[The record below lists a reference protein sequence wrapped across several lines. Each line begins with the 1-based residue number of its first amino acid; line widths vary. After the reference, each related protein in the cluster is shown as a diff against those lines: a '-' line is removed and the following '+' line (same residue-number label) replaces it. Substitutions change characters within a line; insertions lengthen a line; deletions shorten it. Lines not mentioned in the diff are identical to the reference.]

1 METRGIKILE
11 QERNNLSVLFDITVC
26 KSFLN
31 LFTLA
36 HSDYLMELK
45 PLKFLIFNPILDAIN
60 IISSLGKKKL
70 IISLALV
77 GVNGNAGCVLF
88 FNIFF
93 SSNKRRGCGMIYF
106 L

>member
-26 KSFLN
+26 TVCFLN

-60 IISSLGKKKL
+60 IISSLGKKK
-70 IISLALV
+70 IDH
-77 GVNGNAGCVLF
+77 
-88 FNIFF
+88 
-93 SSNKRRGCGMIYF
+93 
-106 L
+106 